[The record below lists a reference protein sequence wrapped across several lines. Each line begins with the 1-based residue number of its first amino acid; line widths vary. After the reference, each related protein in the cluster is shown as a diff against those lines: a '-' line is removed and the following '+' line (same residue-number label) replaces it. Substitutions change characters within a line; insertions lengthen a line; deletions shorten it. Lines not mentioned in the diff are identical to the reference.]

1 MSSSSKHSAGQLHL
15 LDLSEASRAVQKK
28 EVSPVELTQACLAR
42 IEKLNPHLN
51 AFITVTGT
59 EALDAARKA
68 EAEIARG
75 EWKGPLHGIPLA
87 VKDLIETAGVKTT
100 AASAVLQDNVPNA
113 DAEVIRRLKS
123 AGAILLGKLNLHEF
137 AYGGSG
143 VIGHFGPAR
152 NPWNTAHIT
161 GGSSSGS
168 AAAVAA
174 CLCYGAIGTDTAGS
188 IRLPAACCGITGLK
202 PTYGLVSARGVIPLS
217 WSLDH
222 VGPMA
227 RTAVDAALMLQVI
240 AAYDPQ
246 DIGSQKFPPVYYPS
260 AIEES
265 IATLRIGVAHDYWN
279 EVDGEIKSA
288 VDSAVTALGKIT
300 AGAQEVELSTETDR
314 TLVRCEAYAYHQKY
328 LSAKEKGYD
337 PETLRR
343 IGSGA
348 DVTAPQYIQAQREL
362 LQQRRQI
369 LQMFERIDLILTP
382 TTPML
387 APTFTELQ
395 AAPDQLRN
403 KEMIMLR
410 NTRPFNVYGLPSISV
425 NCGFSKSGLPI
436 GLQIIGAPGS
446 EGSVLGL
453 AHAYQKQTDWH
464 KHKPLVE

>member
-174 CLCYGAIGTDTAGS
+174 CLCYGAIGTDTTGS

-227 RTAVDAALMLQVI
+227 RTAADAALMLQVI

-288 VDSAVTALGKIT
+288 VDSAVAALGKMIS
-300 AGAQEVELSTETDR
+300 GAQEVELSTETDR

-328 LSAKEKGYD
+328 LPEKEKSYD

>member
-265 IATLRIGVAHDYWN
+265 IATLRIGVAPDYWN
-279 EVDGEIKSA
+279 EVDREIKSA
-288 VDSAVTALGKIT
+288 VDSAVAALAKIT
-300 AGAQEVELSTETDR
+300 SGAQDIGLSTETDR

-337 PETLRR
+337 PETVRR

-382 TTPML
+382 TTPLL

>member
-152 NPWNTAHIT
+152 NPWNSAHIT

>member
-68 EAEIARG
+68 EAEISRG

-337 PETLRR
+337 PETVRR

-382 TTPML
+382 TTPLL
-387 APTFTELQ
+387 APTFTELK

-403 KEMIMLR
+403 KEMILLR
-410 NTRPFNVYGLPSISV
+410 NTRPFNVYGLPSISL

>member
-348 DVTAPQYIQAQREL
+348 DVTAAQYIQAQREL

-382 TTPML
+382 TTPLL